1 MIKIS
6 EITPKP
12 MRSIRA
18 QLTFLMVAL
27 SMLEQELMI
36 KVLQQVAL
44 LVVLLIT
51 LMIILRDY

>member
-1 MIKIS
+1 
-6 EITPKP
+6 
-12 MRSIRA
+12 
-18 QLTFLMVAL
+18 
-27 SMLEQELMI
+27 MLEQELMI

>member
-1 MIKIS
+1 
-6 EITPKP
+6 
-12 MRSIRA
+12 
-18 QLTFLMVAL
+18 MVVL

>member
-1 MIKIS
+1 
-6 EITPKP
+6 
-12 MRSIRA
+12 
-18 QLTFLMVAL
+18 MVAL